1 MKESDRIMSRFAYL
15 TLIITAILFAIH
27 CNGKGGQG
35 QAQNTAPEVQS
46 INITP
51 VTPTVQSEI
60 TVQITGS
67 DKDGDPITYQVK
79 WFVNDREIG
88 EGMSFKYEDIKTGDK
103 IYAEVTPYD
112 GKAYGKSKKSNS
124 VTIGGQVPRILSIKY
139 VPDSV
144 FVNTPTVA
152 LDAVIDDPD
161 QDTVSLFCNWLI
173 HDQVL
178 ADTLPTLTLSGLNL
192 RKGDTIYASAYAW
205 DKQGRSEAFEFAIV
219 ISNSP
224 PALQEEKM
232 VTLRLDSLSYKV
244 PIVDPDNDPMTFELL
259 RGPDSVWIDRNT
271 GVLYGRP
278 GDVSSIEVTVRATDQ
293 AGATLVAE
301 LTLTAA
307 E

>member
-1 MKESDRIMSRFAYL
+1 MKESVRIRNIFAYL
-15 TLIITAILFAIH
+15 ALIIILFAIH
-27 CNGKGGQG
+27 CNGKAGPGQT
-35 QAQNTAPEVQS
+35 QNTPPEVQS
-46 INITP
+46 INIMP

-67 DKDGDPITYQVK
+67 DKEGDPITYQVR

-103 IYAEVTPYD
+103 IHADVTPYD
-112 GKAYGKSKKSNS
+112 GKAYGNSKQSNS
-124 VTIGGQVPRILSIKY
+124 VTIGGQVPRILSVKY
-139 VPDSV
+139 APESV
-144 FVNTPTVA
+144 FVTTPTVA

-173 HDQVL
+173 HDRVV
-178 ADTLPTLTLSGLNL
+178 AETLPTLNLSGTNL

-205 DKQGRSEAFEFAIV
+205 DNEGRSNPFEFAIV
-219 ISNSP
+219 VSNSP

-232 VTLRLDSLSYKV
+232 ATLRLDSLSYKV

-259 RGPDSVWIDRNT
+259 RGPDSVWIDRNS

-301 LTLTAA
+301 LTLIAA